1 MTLVICVSN
10 CHQVMRCSSL
20 RLCLRYRHVTGIY
33 RNEQMAINK
42 NIHIRIHV
50 SEIIYIKKQKKS
62 QMLCLPNPSNI
73 LSHFLIFCILG
84 LHGFL
89 QSTTVSGIRECQVLL
104 GKPLKKKQQ
113 PWRKSCQKIQGT
125 HCLQKKSDI
134 WAIGM
139 QQVTWSKAHRF
150 SPRKIFYY
158 CQLNELGCFGI
169 CILHLVDS
177 FKLFQLLCQESQFLW
192 ISLVPS
198 TL

>member
-104 GKPLKKKQQ
+104 GKPLKKNNN
-113 PWRKSCQKIQGT
+113 PEESHARRSRAPTVFRKNLIYELLACS
-125 HCLQKKSDI
+125 KSRG
-134 WAIGM
+134 AKHTG
-139 QQVTWSKAHRF
+139 SPPERF
-150 SPRKIFYY
+150 FTIA
-158 CQLNELGCFGI
+158 N
-169 CILHLVDS
+169 
-177 FKLFQLLCQESQFLW
+177 
-192 ISLVPS
+192 
-198 TL
+198 